1 MSENQINHIQK
12 IYSNLGSIKEISN
25 WFQSYGTY
33 FVDAPNWMRFYNKFN
48 HVIGP
53 RYHGVALPGKVIAI
67 DSRTEELSMT
77 TGVPYLKIDDVKM
90 ASEEEIKR
98 MSEWTVDDAK
108 KIDDKRKTS
117 ANNYVEILGS
127 NNVPISEHLSKLN
140 KMFLEA

>member
-1 MSENQINHIQK
+1 
-12 IYSNLGSIKEISN
+12 
-25 WFQSYGTY
+25 
-33 FVDAPNWMRFYNKFN
+33 
-48 HVIGP
+48 
-53 RYHGVALPGKVIAI
+53 
-67 DSRTEELSMT
+67 MT